1 MSTIDDRSVIELYF
15 ARDERAIRET
25 SDKYGKLCQNIA
37 RNILGNAQDAEECVN
52 DAYLAAWN
60 SMPENRP
67 TYLGGYMARIIRNI
81 SLNRYDRNHAAKRQG
96 VQVAFEELEEC
107 LADLQTPAEQYEQGC
122 LKEVLD
128 SFLESLDEQKRVI
141 FLRRYFYTDSIAE
154 IAQRMQMSE
163 GKIKSILF
171 RLRGQL
177 AATLKEAGV

>member
-1 MSTIDDRSVIELYF
+1 MEDKKIVELYW
-15 ARDERAIRET
+15 ARDEEAITQT
-25 SDKYGKLCQNIA
+25 SVKYGGMMHATSKSIV
-37 RNILGNAQDAEECVN
+37 GSHEDAEECVN

-96 VQVAFEELEEC
+96 VQVVFEELEGC
-107 LADLQTPAEQYEQGC
+107 LTDYNTPEEEYEQGC

-128 SFLESLDEQKRVI
+128 NFLGSLDEQKRVI

-177 AATLKEAGV
+177 AATLKEAGL

>member
-1 MSTIDDRSVIELYF
+1 MEDKKIVELYW
-15 ARDERAIRET
+15 ARDEEAITQT
-25 SDKYGKLCQNIA
+25 SVKYGGMMHATSKSIV
-37 RNILGNAQDAEECVN
+37 GSHEDAEECVN

-96 VQVAFEELEEC
+96 VQVVFEELEGC
-107 LADLQTPAEQYEQGC
+107 LTDYNTPEEEYEQGC

-128 SFLESLDEQKRVI
+128 NFLESLDEQKRVI

-177 AATLKEAGV
+177 ATTLKEAGV

>member
-1 MSTIDDRSVIELYF
+1 MEDKKIVDMYW
-15 ARDERAIRET
+15 ARDEEAITQT
-25 SDKYGKLCQNIA
+25 SVKYGGMMHATSKSIV
-37 RNILGNAQDAEECVN
+37 GSHEDAEECVN

-67 TYLGGYMARIIRNI
+67 TYLGGYMAKIIRNI

-96 VQVAFEELEEC
+96 VQVVFEELEGC
-107 LADLQTPAEQYEQGC
+107 LTDYNTPEEEYEQGC

-128 SFLESLDEQKRVI
+128 NFLESLDEQKRVI

>member
-1 MSTIDDRSVIELYF
+1 MEDKKIVELYW
-15 ARDERAIRET
+15 ARNEDAITQT
-25 SDKYGKLCQNIA
+25 SVKYGGMMHATSKSIV
-37 RNILGNAQDAEECVN
+37 GSHEDAEECVN

-67 TYLGGYMARIIRNI
+67 TYLGGYMAKIIRNI
-81 SLNRYDRNHAAKRQG
+81 SINRYDHNHAVKRQG

-177 AATLKEAGV
+177 AETLKEAGV

>member
-1 MSTIDDRSVIELYF
+1 MEDKKIVELYW
-15 ARDERAIRET
+15 ARNEEAITQT
-25 SDKYGKLCQNIA
+25 SVKYGGMMHATSKSIV
-37 RNILGNAQDAEECVN
+37 GSHEDAEECVN

-67 TYLGGYMARIIRNI
+67 TYLGGYMAKIIRNI
-81 SLNRYDRNHAAKRQG
+81 SINRYDRNHAAKRQG

-177 AATLKEAGV
+177 AETLKEAGV

>member
-1 MSTIDDRSVIELYF
+1 MEDKKIVELYW
-15 ARDERAIRET
+15 ARNEDAITQT
-25 SDKYGKLCQNIA
+25 SVKYGGMMHATSKSIV
-37 RNILGNAQDAEECVN
+37 GSHEDAEECVN

-67 TYLGGYMARIIRNI
+67 TYLGGYMAKIIRNI

-96 VQVAFEELEEC
+96 VQVVFEELEGC
-107 LADLQTPAEQYEQGC
+107 LTDYNTPEEEYEQGC

-154 IAQRMQMSE
+154 IAQRMQMGE

-177 AATLKEAGV
+177 AETLKEAGV

>member
-1 MSTIDDRSVIELYF
+1 MEDKKIVDMYWARNEEAITQTSV
-15 ARDERAIRET
+15 
-25 SDKYGKLCQNIA
+25 KYGGMMHATSKSIV
-37 RNILGNAQDAEECVN
+37 GSHEDAEECVN

-96 VQVAFEELEEC
+96 VQVVFEELEGC
-107 LADLQTPAEQYEQGC
+107 LTDYNTPEEEYEQGC
-122 LKEVLD
+122 LRETLN

-177 AATLKEAGV
+177 AETLKEAGV

>member
-1 MSTIDDRSVIELYF
+1 MEDKKIVDMYW
-15 ARDERAIRET
+15 ARDEEAITQT
-25 SDKYGKLCQNIA
+25 SVKYGSMMHATSKSIV
-37 RNILGNAQDAEECVN
+37 GSHEDAEECVN

-81 SLNRYDRNHAAKRQG
+81 SLNRYDRNHAAKRHG
-96 VQVAFEELEEC
+96 VQVVFEELEGC
-107 LADLQTPAEQYEQGC
+107 LSDWETPEEQYEQGC

-128 SFLESLDEQKRVI
+128 SFLASLDEQKRVI

-154 IAQRMQMSE
+154 IAQRMQVSE
-163 GKIKSILF
+163 GKVKSILF

-177 AATLKEAGV
+177 AAVLKEAGV

>member
-1 MSTIDDRSVIELYF
+1 MEDKKIVELYW
-15 ARDERAIRET
+15 ARNEEAITQT
-25 SDKYGKLCQNIA
+25 SVKYGGMMHATSKSIV
-37 RNILGNAQDAEECVN
+37 GSHEDAEECVN

-67 TYLGGYMARIIRNI
+67 TYLGGYMAKIIRNI
-81 SLNRYDRNHAAKRQG
+81 SINRYDRNHAAKRQG

-154 IAQRMQMSE
+154 IAQRMQMGE

-177 AATLKEAGV
+177 AETLKEAGV

>member
-1 MSTIDDRSVIELYF
+1 MEDKKIVELYW
-15 ARDERAIRET
+15 ARNEDAITQT
-25 SDKYGKLCQNIA
+25 SVKYGGMMHATSKSIV
-37 RNILGNAQDAEECVN
+37 GSHEDAEECVN

-67 TYLGGYMARIIRNI
+67 TYLGGYMAKIIRNI
-81 SLNRYDRNHAAKRQG
+81 SINRYDRNHAAKRQG
-96 VQVAFEELEEC
+96 VQVVFEELEGC
-107 LADLQTPAEQYEQGC
+107 LTDYNTPEEEYEQGC

-128 SFLESLDEQKRVI
+128 NFLESLDEQKRVI

>member
-1 MSTIDDRSVIELYF
+1 MEDKKIVDMYW
-15 ARDERAIRET
+15 ARDEEAITQT
-25 SDKYGKLCQNIA
+25 SVKYGGMMHATSKSIV
-37 RNILGNAQDAEECVN
+37 GSHEDAEECVN

-67 TYLGGYMARIIRNI
+67 TYLGGYMAKIIRNI
-81 SLNRYDRNHAAKRQG
+81 SINRYDHNHAVKRQA

-154 IAQRMQMSE
+154 IAQRMQMGE
-163 GKIKSILF
+163 GKVKSILF

-177 AATLKEAGV
+177 AEVLKEAGV

>member
-1 MSTIDDRSVIELYF
+1 MEDKKIVDMYW
-15 ARDERAIRET
+15 ARDEEAITQT
-25 SDKYGKLCQNIA
+25 SVKYGGMMHATSKSIV
-37 RNILGNAQDAEECVN
+37 GSHEDAEECVN

-96 VQVAFEELEEC
+96 VQVVFEELEGC
-107 LADLQTPAEQYEQGC
+107 LTDYNTPEEEYEQGC

-128 SFLESLDEQKRVI
+128 NFLESLDEQKRVI

>member
-1 MSTIDDRSVIELYF
+1 MEDKKIVELYW
-15 ARDERAIRET
+15 ARDEEAITQT
-25 SDKYGKLCQNIA
+25 SVKYGGMMHATSKSIV
-37 RNILGNAQDAEECVN
+37 GSHEDAEECVN

-67 TYLGGYMARIIRNI
+67 TYLGGYMAKIIRNI

-96 VQVAFEELEEC
+96 VQVVFEELEGC
-107 LADLQTPAEQYEQGC
+107 LTDYSTPEEEYEQGC

-128 SFLESLDEQKRVI
+128 NFLESLDEQKRVI

>member
-1 MSTIDDRSVIELYF
+1 MEDKKIVELYW
-15 ARDERAIRET
+15 ARNEDAITQT
-25 SDKYGKLCQNIA
+25 SVKYGGMMHATSKSIV
-37 RNILGNAQDAEECVN
+37 GSHEDAEECVN

-67 TYLGGYMARIIRNI
+67 TYLGGYMAKIIRNI

-96 VQVAFEELEEC
+96 VQVVFEELEGC
-107 LADLQTPAEQYEQGC
+107 LTDYNTPEEEYEQGC

-128 SFLESLDEQKRVI
+128 NFLESLDEQKRVI

-154 IAQRMQMSE
+154 IAQRMQMGE
-163 GKIKSILF
+163 GKVKSILF

-177 AATLKEAGV
+177 AETLKEAGV

>member
-1 MSTIDDRSVIELYF
+1 MEDKKIVELYW
-15 ARDERAIRET
+15 ARDEEAITQT
-25 SDKYGKLCQNIA
+25 SVKYGGMMHATSKSIV
-37 RNILGNAQDAEECVN
+37 GSHEDAEECVN

-96 VQVAFEELEEC
+96 VQVVFEELEGC
-107 LADLQTPAEQYEQGC
+107 LTDYNTPEEEYEQGC

-128 SFLESLDEQKRVI
+128 NFLGSLDEQKRVI

>member
-1 MSTIDDRSVIELYF
+1 MEDKKIVDMYWARNEEAITQTSV
-15 ARDERAIRET
+15 
-25 SDKYGKLCQNIA
+25 KYGGMMHATSKSIV
-37 RNILGNAQDAEECVN
+37 GSHEDAEECVN

-67 TYLGGYMARIIRNI
+67 TYLGGYMAKIIRNI

-96 VQVAFEELEEC
+96 VQVVFEELEGC
-107 LADLQTPAEQYEQGC
+107 LTDYNTPEEEYEQGC

-128 SFLESLDEQKRVI
+128 NFLESLDEQKRVI

-177 AATLKEAGV
+177 AETLKEAGV

>member
-1 MSTIDDRSVIELYF
+1 MEDKLIVDLYW
-15 ARDERAIRET
+15 ARNENAITET
-25 SDKYGKLCQNIA
+25 SIKYGKMMHNTSRSIVETHE
-37 RNILGNAQDAEECVN
+37 DAEECVN

-67 TYLGGYMARIIRNI
+67 TYLGGYMAKIIRNI
-81 SLNRYDRNHAAKRQG
+81 SLNCYDRKHAAKRYG
-96 VQVAFEELEEC
+96 VQVVFEELEGC
-107 LADLQTPAEQYEQGC
+107 LTDYNTPEEEYEQGC

-128 SFLESLDEQKRVI
+128 DFLANLSEEKRVI

-177 AATLKEAGV
+177 ATTLKEAGV

>member
-1 MSTIDDRSVIELYF
+1 MEDKKIVELYW
-15 ARDERAIRET
+15 ARNEDAITQT
-25 SDKYGKLCQNIA
+25 SVKYGGMMHATSKSIV
-37 RNILGNAQDAEECVN
+37 GSHEDAEECVN

-96 VQVAFEELEEC
+96 VQVVFEELEGC
-107 LADLQTPAEQYEQGC
+107 LTDYNTPEEEYEQGC